1 MVEENVRCDSHGI
14 AWEILLPL
22 ESPVMLKTAGKWGNV
37 GGGRDWASTWENY
50 IGGEGGLDIR
60 K

>member
-37 GGGRDWASTWENY
+37 GGGRDWASTWE
-50 IGGEGGLDIR
+50 
-60 K
+60 